1 MPIER
6 VPGGYRVQNT
16 PTVHR
21 TKRQAMRQLQAI
33 KIQQSQNNEE
43 SSQYRKKR

>member
-1 MPIER
+1 MIER

-33 KIQQSQNNEE
+33 KIQQSQNDE
-43 SSQYRKKR
+43 SSKQWKKSQ